1 MLSLIMSRRSRMNDK
16 GLGIVEIV
24 ILIAAAAVIATLIA
38 RLV

>member
-1 MLSLIMSRRSRMNDK
+1 MNDK

>member
-1 MLSLIMSRRSRMNDK
+1 MNNK

>member
-1 MLSLIMSRRSRMNDK
+1 MNNK

-24 ILIAAAAVIATLIA
+24 ILIAAAAVIPTLIA

>member
-1 MLSLIMSRRSRMNDK
+1 MNNK

-38 RLV
+38 RVV

>member
-1 MLSLIMSRRSRMNDK
+1 MNNK
-16 GLGIVEIV
+16 GLGLVEIV

>member
-1 MLSLIMSRRSRMNDK
+1 MNNK

-24 ILIAAAAVIATLIA
+24 ILIAAAAVIATLIE

>member
-1 MLSLIMSRRSRMNDK
+1 MDNK

>member
-1 MLSLIMSRRSRMNDK
+1 MSRRTRMNDK